1 MELMKKIN
9 LDTMTFTLF
18 ELKPIPYDLYMK
30 IYGHRNTNQS
40 SSQTVGN
47 MIDQDVQTDKK
58 TKQTVWT
65 QFPPQFNVNAM
76 SNENYHQDRVGCGE
90 GIENII
96 EARNSEE
103 CVLENTLKIINR
115 SNTVPDVRSTK
126 PIDYERLNFFLQ
138 KSAVTISAICN
149 TSVATKDLHKPE
161 LSLSDGYF
169 QISINASKILNDTTV
184 YYLYSNPRIENL
196 LYLVHR
202 RKATSGTDDNSLVSV
217 WNILDSNK
225 PIHVLSCW
233 GLIIC
238 LEVHQNFQDVI
249 VGGLTDG

>member
-30 IYGHRNTNQS
+30 IYGHKNTNQS
-40 SSQTVGN
+40 STQTVGN

-58 TKQTVWT
+58 TQQTMWT
-65 QFPPQFNVNAM
+65 QFPAQFNVNAI
-76 SNENYHQDRVGCGE
+76 SNENNYQDRVGCGE
-90 GIENII
+90 GIDNMNET
-96 EARNSEE
+96 RNSDE
-103 CVLENTLKIINR
+103 CLLEDTLKIINR
-115 SNTVPDVRSTK
+115 INTIRDVRTTK

-149 TSVATKDLHKPE
+149 TSVAMKDLHKPDIA
-161 LSLSDGYF
+161 LSDGF
-169 QISINASKILNDTTV
+169 FEISISTSKILNDTAV
-184 YYLYSNPRIENL
+184 YYLYTNPRIENL

-202 RKATSGTDDNSLVSV
+202 RKPTPGTDDNSFVSV

-238 LEVHQNFQDVI
+238 LEVHQHFQDVI